1 MDLVTPGVGLIFWTV
16 LIFLLLLIL
25 LRKFAWKPILKAVK
39 NREDH
44 IEKAI
49 TAAETAR
56 NEVSV
61 LYTQNEAIL
70 VEAKQER
77 EKLLK
82 ETREIKDKIITEAK
96 EKAAEEHHKIVSS
109 GKESIQNEVAAAET
123 HLKNVV
129 AKLSIEIAEKLLK
142 AELSDKSKQEK
153 LVGDLLKDIKLN

>member
-1 MDLVTPGVGLIFWTV
+1 MDLVTPGVGLIFWTT
-16 LIFLLLLIL
+16 LIFIILLLL

-39 NREDH
+39 NREEN
-44 IEKAI
+44 IEQAI
-49 TAAETAR
+49 NAAETAR
-56 NEVSV
+56 NEISV

-82 ETREIKDKIITEAK
+82 ETKEIKEKIIIEAK

-109 GKESIQNEVAAAET
+109 GKVSIQNEVAAAET

-129 AKLSIEIAEKLLK
+129 AKLSIEIAEKLIR
-142 AELSDKSKQEK
+142 AELSDKEKQEK
-153 LVGDLLKDIKLN
+153 LVNDLLKDVKLN